1 MDGRN
6 RSVIH
11 NTNLVWPNGLTLDY
25 STQVLYWADANL
37 DKIESSNVNGSNR
50 RVLVNIAGYHPFGI
64 TLFEDTLY
72 FSDWIINGIRT
83 TNKSGGQSVQTLYRT
98 DCSLRPYGVQVF
110 SEQRQPQGSCIV
122 LAPLYIFLPYSCINA
137 SPIQI
142 PHSILVKSC
151 KYQCHIPAAETIPSW
166 LFPLLFDKY
175 FSIVHSFLAFSHT
188 LCSRSHGTLQVAV
201 FW

>member
-1 MDGRN
+1 MYWTDWGTIAKIQKASMDGRN

-11 NTNLVWPNGLTLDY
+11 NTSLVWPNGLTLDY

-37 DKIESSNVNGSNR
+37 DKIESSNVDGSNR

-83 TNKSGGQSVQTLYRT
+83 TNKSGGQSVQTLYQT
-98 DCSLRPYGVQVF
+98 DCSLHPYGVQVF

-122 LAPLYIFLPYSCINA
+122 LPLCIFSYLTEYKCF
-137 SPIQI
+137 PIQI
-142 PHSILVKSC
+142 PYSIPSFVLQMSMPYISCRKYSIL
-151 KYQCHIPAAETIPSW
+151 A
-166 LFPLLFDKY
+166 FPLLFDK
-175 FSIVHSFLAFSHT
+175 
-188 LCSRSHGTLQVAV
+188 
-201 FW
+201 